1 MFSFFITIV
10 FHKHFYY
17 IQTLSQISRLRVNK
31 GLLYCIVLYCIVSYR
46 IVSYRIVSYRIVSYR
61 IVSYR
66 IVSYRIVSYRI
77 VLCRSMLCVCCSVQ
91 DEMKDLKQ
99 KVTTQIDLGNA

>member
-10 FHKHFYY
+10 FDKHFYY

-31 GLLYCIVLYCIVSYR
+31 GLLYCIVLYCIVLYC
-46 IVSYRIVSYRIVSYR
+46 IVLYCIVLYC
-61 IVSYR
+61 
-66 IVSYRIVSYRI
+66 I